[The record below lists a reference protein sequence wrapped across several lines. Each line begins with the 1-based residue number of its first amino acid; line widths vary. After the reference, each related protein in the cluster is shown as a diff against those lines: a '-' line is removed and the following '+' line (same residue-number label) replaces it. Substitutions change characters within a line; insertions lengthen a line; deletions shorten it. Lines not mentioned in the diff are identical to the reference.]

1 MTSESTLEKRLVKG
15 VCELDCFIRK
25 IQFVS
30 HRGCPDRLII
40 TPQGNLFWIEMKTK
54 GGRLSTAQKREIL
67 ILKRFHQKVEVLS
80 SVHEVDSFLEEL
92 KCYLN

>member
-1 MTSESTLEKRLVKG
+1 MIAESTLEKRLVKG
-15 VCELDCFIRK
+15 VRELDCFIRK
-25 IQFVS
+25 IQFIS

-40 TPQGNLFWIEMKTK
+40 TPQGTLFWVEMKKK

-67 ILKRFHQKVEVLS
+67 TLKRHQQKVEVLS
-80 SVHEVDSFLEEL
+80 SVHEVDNFLEEL